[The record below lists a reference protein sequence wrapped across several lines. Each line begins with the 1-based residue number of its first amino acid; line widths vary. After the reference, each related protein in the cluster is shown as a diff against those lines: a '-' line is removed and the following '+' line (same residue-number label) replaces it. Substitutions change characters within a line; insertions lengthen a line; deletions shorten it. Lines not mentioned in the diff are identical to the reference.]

1 MTRTVFVTG
10 GAGYVGSHGCKAF
23 AKAGWKVVVFDN
35 LSRGWREFVRWG
47 DLIEGDLRDRAGVEA
62 ALKAVKPD
70 AVVHYAALAYV
81 NESVTDP
88 ALYYDVNVGGTI
100 SLLDGMR
107 AAGVDKLLF
116 SSTCATY
123 GVPASSPIDETFPQ
137 APINPYGWTKLMI
150 ERALA
155 DYSAAYPLR
164 YVALRYFN
172 AAGADPDGE
181 VGERHDPEPHVIPL
195 AIKAARSGETPFRI
209 FGSDF
214 DTRDGTCVRD
224 YIHVTD
230 LADAHARALDYLL
243 NGGQSDV
250 FNLGT
255 GNGTTVTE
263 IADAVDRRSNR
274 PLRRIKADR
283 RAGDPPALVA
293 AAAKAERVLGWRP
306 THSSIEEIIDTAW
319 RWHEKEAGL

>member
-1 MTRTVFVTG
+1 LTKTVIVTG
-10 GAGYVGSHGCKAF
+10 GAGYVGSHACKAF
-23 AKAGWKVVVFDN
+23 AQAGWTVVVYDN
-35 LSRGWREFVRWG
+35 LSRGHRDFVRWG
-47 DLIEGDLRDRAGVEA
+47 DLVEGDIRDRAKVEET
-62 ALKAVKPD
+62 LRTLKPD
-70 AVVHYAALAYV
+70 AVAHFAALAYV
-81 NESVTDP
+81 NESVNDP
-88 ALYYDVNVGGTI
+88 AMYYDTNVMGTI

-123 GVPASSPIDETFPQ
+123 GVPATTPIDETFPQ
-137 APINPYGWTKLMI
+137 FPINPYGWTKLMI
-150 ERALA
+150 ERALI
-155 DYSAAYPLR
+155 DYSAAYDLR

-195 AIKAARSGETPFRI
+195 AIEAARKGDKPFNI
-209 FGSDF
+209 LGTDF

-230 LADAHARALDYLL
+230 LGDAHARALDYLMK
-243 NGGQSDV
+243 GGASDI

-255 GNGTTVTE
+255 GNGTTVKE
-263 IADAVDRRSNR
+263 IADAVERRSNR
-274 PLRRIKADR
+274 PLTRILAGR

-293 AAAKAERVLGWRP
+293 DAAKAETILGWKP
-306 THSSIEEIIDTAW
+306 THSSISEIIDTAW
-319 RWHEKEAGL
+319 RWHDKEDRP